1 MKRINQILTAAMLV
15 STVSCIENDLS
26 FPDVNVEIAEI
37 SIEGAKETKVDY
49 ESFAIEIVLEETANL
64 SAVKVS
70 NLKLAEGASVVG
82 QLPEVLDLRQPYKF
96 KMKVYEEEEWTIS
109 AVQPISRYIKCQN
122 QVGDASIDAEK
133 KFAIVYVVDSQPL
146 DKVVITDI
154 KLEPEGSEVVS
165 TSGYAYENGQSYL
178 KVEECV
184 FPIELDCTLTRH
196 FNVVYKSKEID
207 WEVLFLTKPAEIGIT
222 SINAWTYCVE
232 IEGNTSGSGTP
243 VIEYR
248 KEGDENW
255 TPAENIEIDGTR
267 VKTVIYDL
275 TEDTAFSTR
284 LVCGDKVSS
293 EENFRTGR
301 PEQLENMDFETW
313 HQADPHDCWYP
324 FTQGQESGV
333 WGTAN
338 PGTNFLNPMNPTRP
352 EYEHVAVPGGTA
364 VRLESMTPFGVFAA
378 GNIFSG
384 RFNKFSFS
392 DMTAYLEW
400 GTPFKG
406 RPYSLKG
413 YLDYAPVQ
421 IDKTQDKVSGKPNPH
436 KDKLGLMDHLQI
448 LAVLVDEAENEADKG
463 PFPVVSTKP
472 GVPDL
477 KNDPRVI
484 AFGTI
489 ESSENTEGKYK
500 EFECVLEYKD
510 NREPDYV
517 IVVACS
523 SLWGNYF
530 TGGVG
535 SVLYVDDFQFVYR

>member
-1 MKRINQILTAAMLV
+1 MKKILNILLTFMIPAM
-15 STVSCIENDLS
+15 VSCIENDLS
-26 FPDVNVEIAEI
+26 FPDVNVEITSLDI
-37 SIEGAKETKVDY
+37 KGVKESRIDY
-49 ESFAIEIVLEETANL
+49 ETYTISLVLEENARID
-64 SAVKVS
+64 SVKIDS
-70 NLKLAEGASVVG
+70 IKLGKGASIIG
-82 QLPEVLDLRQPYKF
+82 ELPEYLDLNEPYKF
-96 KMKVYEEEEWTIS
+96 QMKVYEVENWTMT
-109 AVQPISRYIKCQN
+109 ATQPISRYINCDN
-122 QVGDASIDAEK
+122 QVGEATIDPVK
-133 KFAIVYVVDSQPL
+133 KTAFVYIVDSQPL
-146 DKVVITDI
+146 DKIKI
-154 KLEPEGSEVVS
+154 NSMKLEPEGSVVES
-165 TSGYAYENGQSYL
+165 TYGHVVENGHNII
-178 KVEECV
+178 KNEPCN
-184 FPIELDCTLTRH
+184 FPMVLDCTLARH
-196 FNVVYKSKEID
+196 FIVRYNSEEID
-207 WEVLFLTKPAEIGIT
+207 WVVAFLIKQVAV
-222 SINAWTYCVE
+222 SVSSVNAWTYSAEFEGVTNGKGNPVFEYCVKGSNDWKVCQE
-232 IEGNTSGSGTP
+232 INVTGTTARASLSGL
-243 VIEYR
+243 E
-248 KEGDENW
+248 
-255 TPAENIEIDGTR
+255 
-267 VKTVIYDL
+267 
-275 TEDTAFSTR
+275 EDTEYSVR
-284 LVCGDKVSS
+284 MNNGEEIS
-293 EENFRTGR
+293 EPMDFRTGK
-301 PEQLENMDFETW
+301 PEQLDNMDFEQW
-313 HQADPHDCWYP
+313 HQADPNDCWYP
-324 FTQGQESGV
+324 FPAGQESGI

-338 PGTNFLNPMNPTRP
+338 PGTNFINPMNPTRP

-384 RFNKFSFS
+384 RFDKFSFS

-413 YLDYAPVQ
+413 YYDYAPKQ

-436 KDKLGLMDHLQI
+436 KDKYGLMDHLQI

-477 KNDPRVI
+477 RNDPRVI

-535 SVLYVDDFQFVYR
+535 SVLYVDDFQFEYK

>member
-1 MKRINQILTAAMLV
+1 
-15 STVSCIENDLS
+15 
-26 FPDVNVEIAEI
+26 
-37 SIEGAKETKVDY
+37 
-49 ESFAIEIVLEETANL
+49 
-64 SAVKVS
+64 
-70 NLKLAEGASVVG
+70 
-82 QLPEVLDLRQPYKF
+82 
-96 KMKVYEEEEWTIS
+96 
-109 AVQPISRYIKCQN
+109 
-122 QVGDASIDAEK
+122 
-133 KFAIVYVVDSQPL
+133 
-146 DKVVITDI
+146 
-154 KLEPEGSEVVS
+154 
-165 TSGYAYENGQSYL
+165 
-178 KVEECV
+178 
-184 FPIELDCTLTRH
+184 
-196 FNVVYKSKEID
+196 
-207 WEVLFLTKPAEIGIT
+207 
-222 SINAWTYCVE
+222 
-232 IEGNTSGSGTP
+232 
-243 VIEYR
+243 
-248 KEGDENW
+248 
-255 TPAENIEIDGTR
+255 
-267 VKTVIYDL
+267 
-275 TEDTAFSTR
+275 
-284 LVCGDKVSS
+284 
-293 EENFRTGR
+293 
-301 PEQLENMDFETW
+301 MDFETW

-324 FTQGQESGV
+324 FPQGMESGV

-338 PGTNFLNPMNPTRP
+338 PGTNFLNAMNPTRP

-413 YLDYAPVQ
+413 YFDYAPVQ

-477 KNDPRVI
+477 KDDPRVI

-535 SVLYVDDFQFVYR
+535 SVLYVDDFQFEYK